1 LTYNIDGDI
10 YVATMYIDT
19 SYSTQQGKTYCR
31 HLLRESYRDKGKVK
45 HRTLAKLS
53 HCTNEEIAAIKLAL
67 KHKGNLSALGTV
79 EDIKTKQGT
88 RIGVVYTV
96 NVVSER
102 IGLVKALGHH
112 REGRL
117 ALWQVIARLIDQGSR
132 LSAVRLAESH
142 AACDILGLDS
152 FNEDNLY
159 NNLAWLS
166 EHQEAIEKRLF
177 RQRYGDKAPELFLYD
192 VTSSYL
198 EGVKNILAAFG
209 YNRDMKKGKM
219 QLVIGLLTGPDGT
232 PVAVRVFEG
241 NTQDPKTV
249 GEQVRTLAS
258 SFGVKEVTLVG
269 DRGMIKQK
277 EINLI
282 NDKYFHYI
290 TAITKPQIKKLI
302 ADGVFQMDLFD
313 EKLCTLELD
322 NVRYILRCNPERAK
336 ELATNREAKLTRVK
350 QLLKDKNLYL
360 AEHSRA
366 KVEVARRKLV
376 ESTKQL
382 KIDKWVNVVSNARA
396 IELVIDEEVKKQAAQ
411 LDGCYVIKTDLS
423 VKVATAETIH
433 DRYKDLA
440 QVERAFRTFKSG
452 LEVRPA
458 FVRKEESTRGHVFV
472 VMLAYLLEREL
483 YKYWRCLE
491 VTVEE
496 GIDELG
502 SLRGVEI
509 RIGQSTCQS
518 VPEPTGLN
526 KQLLDAASIKLPPAL
541 PLRKV
546 HVATRKKL
554 VSERKLV

>member
-1 LTYNIDGDI
+1 MLHT
-10 YVATMYIDT
+10 VATMYVDT
-19 SYSTQQGKTYCR
+19 SYSTQRGKTYCR
-31 HLLRESYRDKGKVK
+31 HLLRESYRDKGKVN

-53 HCTNEEIAAIKLAL
+53 HCTDEEIAAIKLAL
-67 KHKGNLSALGTV
+67 KHKGNLSVLGTA

-96 NVVSER
+96 NVLSER

-117 ALWQVIARLIDQGSR
+117 ALWQVIARLINQGSR

-142 AACDILGLDS
+142 AACDILGLDF
-152 FNEDNLY
+152 FNEDTLY

-166 EHQEAIEKRLF
+166 GQQEAIEKRLF
-177 RQRYGDKAPELFLYD
+177 WQRYGDKAPEPFLYD

-198 EGVKNILAAFG
+198 EGVKNILSAFG
-209 YNRDMKKGKM
+209 YNRDRKKGKM
-219 QLVIGLLTGPDGT
+219 QLVIGLLNGT

-269 DRGMIKQK
+269 DRGMLKHK

-282 NDKYFHYI
+282 NDKDFHYI
-290 TAITKPQIKKLI
+290 TAITKPQIRKLI

-313 EKLCTLELD
+313 ERLCTLQWD

-336 ELATNREAKLTRVK
+336 ELASNREAKLTRIK
-350 QLLKDKNLYL
+350 QLLKEKNLYL

-366 KVEVARRKLV
+366 KVGVARRKVLD
-376 ESTKQL
+376 STKRL
-382 KIDKWVNVVSNARA
+382 KIDKWVDVVTDGRA
-396 IELVIDEEVKKQAAQ
+396 IELLINEEVKKQAAQ
-411 LDGCYVIKTDLS
+411 LDGCYVIKTDMS
-423 VKVATAETIH
+423 HKVATAETIH

-483 YKYWRCLE
+483 YKYWRRLE

-509 RIGQSTCQS
+509 RIGQGTCQS

-526 KQLLDAASIKLPPAL
+526 KHLLDAAHINLPSAL

-554 VSERKLV
+554 VSERKLN

>member
-1 LTYNIDGDI
+1 VLHTVD
-10 YVATMYIDT
+10 TMYVDT
-19 SYSTQQGKTYCR
+19 SYSTQRGKTYCR
-31 HLLRESYRDKGKVK
+31 HLLRDSYRDKGKVK
-45 HRTLAKLS
+45 HRTLANLS
-53 HCTNEEIAAIKLAL
+53 HCSDEEIAAIRLAL
-67 KHKGNLSALGTV
+67 KHKSNLSALGTA

-96 NVVSER
+96 NILSER

-112 REGRL
+112 SQGRL
-117 ALWQVIARLIDQGSR
+117 ALWQVIARLINQGSR

-152 FNEDNLY
+152 FNEDSLY
-159 NNLAWLS
+159 NNLAWLCRQ
-166 EHQEAIEKRLF
+166 QEAIEKRLF
-177 RQRYGDKAPELFLYD
+177 RHRYGDKAPELFLYD

-209 YNRDMKKGKM
+209 YNRDRKKGKM

-249 GEQVRTLAS
+249 GEQVRSLAS
-258 SFGVKEVTLVG
+258 SFGVKGVTLVG
-269 DRGMIKQK
+269 DRGMLKQK

-282 NDKYFHYI
+282 NDKRFHYI

-313 EKLCTLELD
+313 ERLCTLKWD
-322 NVRYILRCNPERAK
+322 NVRYILRRNPERAK
-336 ELATNREAKLTRVK
+336 ELANNREAKLMRIK
-350 QLLKDKNLYL
+350 ELLKEKNGYL

-366 KVEVARRKLV
+366 KIGVAQRKVL
-376 ESTKQL
+376 ETIKRL
-382 KIDKWVNVVSNARA
+382 RIDKWVDVVIHGRA
-396 IELVIDEEVKKQAAQ
+396 MELVIDEEIKKQTAQ

-423 VKVATAETIH
+423 TKVATAETVH

-483 YKYWRCLE
+483 YNYWRRLE

-496 GIDELG
+496 GIDELS

-509 RIGQSTCQS
+509 RIGQGTCQS

-526 KQLLDAASIKLPPAL
+526 KHLLDAAHINLPSVL
-541 PLRKV
+541 PSRKV

-554 VSERKLV
+554 VSERKLD